1 MVKDNNKKYK
11 TTGIWL
17 ICLAFVVLIAAI
29 IAFIINNGQ
38 TTNEVAISGSKD
50 ISGIKCVNDTKVE
63 SIIQGQSPISH
74 KNTVIAAFT
83 EDKLSSIT
91 YSYEGN
97 YKDATE
103 ADHARD
109 LAEASYYKSLSEK
122 YGLDTSAFTKN
133 ISVGGDKVYL
143 SITATDTKNLN
154 SKTAP
159 LFMLSDTQGF
169 PDTLKA
175 MKTAYENAG
184 FICESED

>member
-11 TTGIWL
+11 TAGIWL
-17 ICLAFVVLIAAI
+17 ICLAFIVLAAAI
-29 IAFIINNGQ
+29 VAFIINNGQ
-38 TTNEVAISGSKD
+38 STNEMTISGTKD
-50 ISGIKCVNDTKVE
+50 ISGIKCANSTEIGSVV
-63 SIIQGQSPISH
+63 QGQTPIVH
-74 KNTVIAAFT
+74 QNTVIAAFT

-91 YSYEGN
+91 YSYEGE
-97 YKDATE
+97 YGSTAE

-109 LAEASYYKSLSEK
+109 LAESSYYKNLSEK

-133 ISVGGDKVYL
+133 ISVGDNKVYL

-159 LFMLSDTQGF
+159 LFMLGDTQSF
-169 PDTLKA
+169 PGTLKA

-184 FICESED
+184 FICESKD